1 MERLQKSGR
10 AVMCFI
16 IHKNKQH
23 YLVHLIAVHQSPRN
37 GDHHPL
43 FSCWSCTRSRSVDWR
58 SWLMPTYMYNICNL
72 KGLLQ
77 IGFSVVLWSQY
88 GPINVLHQEKKKK
101 RLSELERRSCVQKSS
116 VSTKDTELK
125 AVQQQ
130 PPVWYSVQ
138 YRYIYHK
145 KYLQNSGNI

>member
-1 MERLQKSGR
+1 
-10 AVMCFI
+10 
-16 IHKNKQH
+16 
-23 YLVHLIAVHQSPRN
+23 
-37 GDHHPL
+37 
-43 FSCWSCTRSRSVDWR
+43 
-58 SWLMPTYMYNICNL
+58 MPTYMYNICNL

-77 IGFSVVLWSQY
+77 TGFSVVLWSQY

-130 PPVWYSVQ
+130 PPV
-138 YRYIYHK
+138 
-145 KYLQNSGNI
+145 